1 MHDHGAGAGA
11 GAGSGFVST
20 LIVGALAVVALFY
33 VVPAIRN
40 RARRPW
46 PGYRS
51 VLWIGGL
58 LALLVATVGPV
69 ATASETSFSGH
80 MLGHLLVGMLAPLLF
95 VLAAPVTLALR
106 SLDVVP
112 ARRLS
117 ALLRMPVVRFFV
129 HPIVATVLNIGGLW
143 LLYTTELFPAMHEN
157 ALLMFAVHAHVF
169 VAGYLFTAS
178 MISIDPAPHRPGYL
192 YRPIVLVAALAG
204 HDILAK
210 YLYGHPPIGV
220 DSAQAEAGSLVMYY
234 GGDAI
239 DLVLIIVLCAQWFAA
254 TRPRA
259 NREMRLDVTVSH

>member
-1 MHDHGAGAGA
+1 VHNHSA
-11 GAGSGFVST
+11 GAGSGFVSA
-20 LIVGALAVVALFY
+20 LIIGALAVVAVFY

-46 PGYRS
+46 PAYRS
-51 VLWIGGL
+51 MLWIGGL
-58 LALLVATVGPV
+58 LALLAGTAGPV
-69 ATASETSFSGH
+69 ASASETSFSAH
-80 MLGHLLVGMLAPLLF
+80 MVGHLLVGMLAPLLF

-169 VAGYLFTAS
+169 IAGYLFTAS

-192 YRPIVLVAALAG
+192 YRAIVLVIALAG

-220 DSAQAEAGSLVMYY
+220 EAAQAEAGGLVMYY

-259 NREMRLDVTVSH
+259 SRDVSLASSFSHPVL

>member
-1 MHDHGAGAGA
+1 VHNHGAAA
-11 GAGSGFVST
+11 DAGFVSAV
-20 LIVGALAVVALFY
+20 IVGALAVLALFY

-40 RARRPW
+40 RRRRPW
-46 PGYRS
+46 PAYRS
-51 VLWIGGL
+51 VLWIAGL
-58 LALLVATVGPV
+58 AALLVAAVGPV
-69 ATASETSFSGH
+69 ASASETSFSAH
-80 MLGHLLVGMLAPLLF
+80 MVGHLLVGMLAPLLF

-117 ALLRMPVVRFFV
+117 ALLRVRVVRFFV
-129 HPIVATVLNIGGLW
+129 HPITATVLNIGGLW

-157 ALLMFAVHAHVF
+157 ALLMFLVHAHVF
-169 VAGYLFTAS
+169 IAGYLFTAS
-178 MISIDPAPHRPGYL
+178 MIGIDPAPHRPGYL
-192 YRPIVLVAALAG
+192 YRAVVLVAALAG

-220 DSAQAEAGSLVMYY
+220 DPAQAEAGSVVMYY

-239 DLVLIIVLCAQWFAA
+239 DLVLIIVLCSQWFAA

-259 NREMRLDVTVSH
+259 NREMSLASNAR

>member
-1 MHDHGAGAGA
+1 VHNHGAGAD
-11 GAGSGFVST
+11 SGFVSAV
-20 LIVGALAVVALFY
+20 IIGALAAVALFY
-33 VVPAIRN
+33 VVPAVRN

-46 PGYRS
+46 PRYRS
-51 VLWIGGL
+51 VLWIAGL
-58 LALLVATVGPV
+58 LVLLVATVGPV
-69 ATASETSFSGH
+69 AAASETSFTGH
-80 MLGHLLVGMLAPLLF
+80 MLGHLLIGMLTPLLF

-129 HPIVATVLNIGGLW
+129 HPVVATVLNIGGLW
-143 LLYTTELFPAMHEN
+143 LLYTTELFPAMHES
-157 ALLMFAVHAHVF
+157 ALLMLAVHAHVF
-169 VAGYLFTAS
+169 IAGYLFTAS

-192 YRPIVLVAALAG
+192 YRAIVLVAALAG

-220 DSAQAEAGSLVMYY
+220 EAAQAEAGGLLMYY

-239 DLVLIIVLCAQWFAA
+239 DLVLIIALCAQWFAA
-254 TRPRA
+254 TRPRVS
-259 NREMRLDVTVSH
+259 RDVSLASGVSQEVL